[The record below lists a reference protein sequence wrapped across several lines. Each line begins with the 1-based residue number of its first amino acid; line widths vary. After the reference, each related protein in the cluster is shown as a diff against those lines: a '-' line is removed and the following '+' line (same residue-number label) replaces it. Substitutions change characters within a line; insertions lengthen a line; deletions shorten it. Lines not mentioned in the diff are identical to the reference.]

1 MDYGTAR
8 KPEIST
14 CKACGKLFPK
24 VYVPLC
30 GACVENEDNRFKLI
44 RDYLGINKGA
54 SVPEISDAT
63 GLSRGDILRFQ
74 SDGRLSTVERGLE
87 DGECT
92 CASGNGRCDYCRTQ
106 LARDLKA
113 QVDNPAARRTLVY
126 QERPKSE
133 SNDDDGKKRVTYVR
147 RQNRIDD

>member
-30 GACVENEDNRFKLI
+30 GTCVEVEDNRFNLI

-92 CASGNGRCDYCRTQ
+92 CAKGIGRCDYCRKQ
-106 LARDLKA
+106 LARDIQE
-113 QVDNPAARRTLVY
+113 QVDNPRRTLVY
-126 QERPKSE
+126 QERPKRD
-133 SNDDDGKKRVTYVR
+133 NDGSDEKKRVTYVR
-147 RQNRIDD
+147 RQNRIDN